1 MTQWATLADVADYPS
16 PVTVTQAHLDLAQD
30 MVEIEANTTEQASD
44 DGNIAPRD
52 LRLLNRAVI
61 YQAIF
66 IANHPEILTSHDVTS
81 ASGDGLSAQYRTA
94 DAQLYAPMAS
104 RCIRRL
110 SWRMAGLT
118 VRSKRWAP
126 LADDDHGN
134 RDSAVR
140 DDRRSWTP
148 L

>member
-1 MTQWATLADVADYPS
+1 MSWATLAEIGDYPS

-30 MVEIEANTTEQASD
+30 MIEIRANTTETASD
-44 DGNIAPRD
+44 DGNISPRN

-66 IANHPEILTSHDVTS
+66 VANHPEVLTSHDVNS

-94 DAQLYAPMAS
+94 DAQLYAPMAT
-104 RCIRRL
+104 RCINRL
-110 SWRMAGLT
+110 SWMLCGIRVGRRATRGF
-118 VRSKRWAP
+118 V
-126 LADDDHGN
+126 DDRGN

-140 DDRRSWTP
+140 DDRRVWTP